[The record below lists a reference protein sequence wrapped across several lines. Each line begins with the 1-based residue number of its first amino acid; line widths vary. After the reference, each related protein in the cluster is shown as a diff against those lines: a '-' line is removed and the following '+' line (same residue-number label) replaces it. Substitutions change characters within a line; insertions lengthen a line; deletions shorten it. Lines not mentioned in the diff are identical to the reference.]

1 MILDSP
7 ELVMYDGVVGKV
19 TRSGVPE
26 MIVDVSVCPYYH
38 KGLEGAGSEL
48 AVPMISRGR
57 VIGVFNAESKTV
69 GRFTERDRKFVS
81 TLAGSAAMAV
91 ENARLVK
98 QVSDLAVIDELTG
111 AHNYRYFLENL
122 AGEQKRSERY
132 RLSLSLIMIDID
144 WHHMENS
151 GIEGLARALK
161 FRLYSKLNEDEIFID
176 GNVLEYRVRTCR
188 VQAARRRKKLPD
200 FPCKSVGIV
209 EYGLF
214 AKTIDE
220 RFETEAVSCP
230 PEITNEDYYCIWRF
244 TLK

>member
-1 MILDSP
+1 MTSANKIEDLSKE
-7 ELVMYDGVVGKV
+7 ELFQLLNIYAKNWLAHDGCWFLSIEEKFGMEEAID
-19 TRSGVPE
+19 RN
-26 MIVDVSVCPYYH
+26 
-38 KGLEGAGSEL
+38 
-48 AVPMISRGR
+48 R
-57 VIGVFNAESKTV
+57 ESW
-69 GRFTERDRKFVS
+69 RKFTVIE
-81 TLAGSAAMAV
+81 AK
-91 ENARLVK
+91 RL
-98 QVSDLAVIDELTG
+98 ID
-111 AHNYRYFLENL
+111 FLGL
-122 AGEQKRSERY
+122 PP
-132 RLSLSLIMIDID
+132 
-144 WHHMENS
+144 NS
-151 GIEGLARALK
+151 GISGLARALK

-244 TLK
+244 RLK